1 MKESMELDL
10 PSKNATGLIL
20 SLEAGIATN
29 SGGIPNNAEITVKQ
43 NNGKQSKFFLK
54 TAFDSI
60 TVGHSLMSMAIYN
73 TLLSSFQ
80 KGTKVTIFYE
90 EKDTFKYIRSV
101 KTN

>member
-1 MKESMELDL
+1 MKENIELDL
-10 PSKNATGLIL
+10 PSKNVTGLIL

-29 SGGIPNNAEITVKQ
+29 GGDIPNNAEITVKQ
-43 NNGKQSKFFLK
+43 NNGKQSKFFLR
-54 TAFDSI
+54 TAFDNGI
-60 TVGHSLMSMAIYN
+60 IGHALMSMAIYN